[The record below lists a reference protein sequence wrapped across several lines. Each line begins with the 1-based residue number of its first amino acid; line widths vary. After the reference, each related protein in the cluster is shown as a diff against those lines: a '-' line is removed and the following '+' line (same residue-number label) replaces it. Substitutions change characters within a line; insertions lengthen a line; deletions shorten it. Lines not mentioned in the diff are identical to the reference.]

1 MRDRVDAPSLNA
13 ARAAPVYRGAPV
25 LGALAHFRD
34 DMLGT
39 LVRAEGAGPVVRFRI
54 AAGVP
59 IRSFGV
65 FSPEGAAQVLAGP
78 GDYRKDSRPYVET
91 RAFFGN
97 GLLTSQDEVW
107 RRQRRFVAPLFSPRR
122 LESEYV
128 PILVEEAARMR
139 EDWRA
144 SPEAI
149 ADVHALSVAYTLRA
163 IGRLL
168 FGTELED
175 VLPRLGPVF
184 ARANGYLNARVT
196 TASLVPRTWPTP
208 TNRVGKA
215 ARRDLYAIVDE
226 LIAQRRASAG
236 EGGDL
241 LGRLLAESDPET
253 GEPLSADEVRDQ
265 ALIFLLAGHETTAT
279 ALAFTVQL
287 LARHPQ
293 VQARVQDEVSAVW
306 PDGRPAGDVVRAT
319 PYTQQVLKEALRLYP
334 PAYAISRYTAHGDV
348 VADTV
353 IPPRSN
359 VFVATFALHRSA
371 QVWPNPLR
379 FHPERFDPAEV
390 ASRHR
395 MAWLPFGAGAHVCV
409 GAQLAAA
416 ELTVALAHLLTH
428 FTIVPAAEATVPP
441 TASGL
446 VLRPAAPM
454 PHSLRRR

>member
-1 MRDRVDAPSLNA
+1 
-13 ARAAPVYRGAPV
+13 
-25 LGALAHFRD
+25 
-34 DMLGT
+34 MLGT
-39 LVRAEGAGPVVRFRI
+39 LVHAENLGPVVRFRI

-65 FSPEGAAQVLAGP
+65 FSPEGAAQMLAGS
-78 GDYRKDSRPYVET
+78 GDYRKDSRPYAET

-97 GLLTSQDEVW
+97 GLLTSQDERW

-122 LESEYV
+122 LESHYV

-139 EDWRA
+139 QTWRA
-144 SPEAI
+144 APESI

-168 FGTELED
+168 FGTELEH

-184 ARANGYLNARVT
+184 ARANNYLNARVT

-208 TNRVGKA
+208 TNRVGSA
-215 ARRDLYAIVDE
+215 ARRDLYGIVDE
-226 LIAQRRASAG
+226 LIERRRANAG
-236 EGGDL
+236 EDSDL
-241 LGRLLAESDPET
+241 LGRLLAGTDPES
-253 GEPLSADEVRDQ
+253 GEPLSVDEVRDQ

-279 ALAFTVQL
+279 ALAFTLQL
-287 LARHPQ
+287 LARDPR
-293 VQARVQDEVSAVW
+293 VQARVQDEVNAAW

-319 PYTQQVLKEALRLYP
+319 PYTQCVIKEALRLYP

-348 VADTV
+348 VGDTK
-353 IPPRSN
+353 ILPRSN
-359 VFVATFALHRSA
+359 VFVATYALHRSA
-371 QVWPNPLR
+371 RVWPDPLR
-379 FHPERFDPAEV
+379 FDPERFDQREV

-395 MAWLPFGAGAHVCV
+395 MAWLPFGAGGNVCI

-416 ELTVALAHLLTH
+416 ELTVALAQLMPQ
-428 FTIVPAAEATVPP
+428 FTVVPAAKATVPP
-441 TASGL
+441 VASGL

-454 PHSLRRR
+454 PHALRRR